1 MESEPLSTDRTG
13 AEPRSGD
20 PLGLVET
27 ELGYSFGDRDLLM
40 HAVTHTSFAAENHGT
55 TSYERLEF
63 LGDAVLE
70 LSTTDVI
77 FSLLAEEPEGRMTK
91 VRASVV
97 DVTTLAAVARSVGL
111 VDAVRLGVGEARSG
125 GANRDSILS
134 DTMEAVLG
142 AIYIDGGFDA
152 AHAVVARLWTPIIT
166 SRISAP
172 VVTDGRS
179 RLQELIAQ
187 RGGTVSFDYE
197 RTGPDH
203 AAVYAATV
211 LVDGEVAGS
220 GSAGSKKGAAIA
232 ASDAAL
238 RRMGEAGQETSE

>member
-1 MESEPLSTDRTG
+1 MASEPQPTDLPTG
-13 AEPRSGD
+13 DSLAAIEMA
-20 PLGLVET
+20 
-27 ELGYSFGDRDLLM
+27 LGYSFTNRDLLK
-40 HAVTHTSFAAENHGT
+40 HAVTHTSFAAENDDA

-77 FSLLAEEPEGRMTK
+77 FSLLTDEPEGRMTK
-91 VRASVV
+91 VRAAVV

-111 VDAVRLGVGEARSG
+111 AEVIRLGVGEARSG
-125 GANRDSILS
+125 GADRDSILS
-134 DTMEAVLG
+134 DTMEAILG
-142 AIYIDGGFDA
+142 AIYMDDGFEA
-152 AHAVVARLWTPIIT
+152 AHAVVKALWAPIIV
-166 SRISAP
+166 SRIAAP

-187 RGGTVSFDYE
+187 QGGTVSFAYE

-220 GSAGSKKGAAIA
+220 GSAGSKKAAAIA
-232 ASDAAL
+232 ASDSAL
-238 RRMGEAGQETSE
+238 RRMGEAHDETSE

>member
-1 MESEPLSTDRTG
+1 MASEPQPTDLPTG
-13 AEPRSGD
+13 DSLAAIEMA
-20 PLGLVET
+20 
-27 ELGYSFGDRDLLM
+27 LGYSFTNRDLLK
-40 HAVTHTSFAAENHGT
+40 HAVTHTSFAAENDDA

-77 FSLLAEEPEGRMTK
+77 FSLLTDEPEGRMTK
-91 VRASVV
+91 VRAAVV

-111 VDAVRLGVGEARSG
+111 AEVIRLGVGEARSG
-125 GANRDSILS
+125 GADRDSILS
-134 DTMEAVLG
+134 DTMEAILG
-142 AIYIDGGFDA
+142 AIYMDDGFEA
-152 AHAVVARLWTPIIT
+152 AHAVVKALWAPIIV
-166 SRISAP
+166 SRIAAP
-172 VVTDGRS
+172 VVSDGRS

-187 RGGTVSFDYE
+187 RGGTVSFAYE

-220 GSAGSKKGAAIA
+220 GSAGSKKAAAIA
-232 ASDAAL
+232 ASDSAL
-238 RRMGEAGQETSE
+238 RRMGEAHDETSE